1 MIKPGLKRIALTI
14 IVVAVILVLVHQ
26 ILRRPVHAADI
37 PGTFSRLEN
46 CLETEDWENAAEAMQ
61 EFKEKWNRVRMRIL
75 LNAGFDSLL
84 LFESAMAR
92 LERAIRREALL
103 EAQLELAEIRV
114 IWREFI
120 TF

>member
-1 MIKPGLKRIALTI
+1 MSKIGSKQT
-14 IVVAVILVLVHQ
+14 AVILTSL
-26 ILRRPVHAADI
+26 IFLFALAYLSLRQPVHTTDLPA
-37 PGTFSRLEN
+37 TFSRLDSS
-46 CLETEDWENAAEAMQ
+46 LEIEDWEYASYSMQ

-92 LERAIRREALL
+92 LEKAIRQEALL
-103 EAQLELAEIRV
+103 EAQLELAEIQI